1 MSTKSP
7 SIIDGIKRFFSK
19 RRIGTADVAT
29 SGTGI
34 LIPRS
39 GTGGAGGEYGADITD
54 ELRTFAITR
63 EPVAHRVVFTV
74 AHDIFDNW
82 FELALEGEDNEEKNK
97 EFDKAVQTKLTR
109 LKAKRELTLMSVFER
124 AYGYA
129 ILVLGYKDE
138 GKNLEEELVNPTDLI
153 EIKAYGPPQI
163 PKVVTVKDHND
174 PRYSLPLEYHIK
186 QEGIAAHLHVHY
198 SRVIHF
204 ATRRSYQT
212 RRAEWQGLSTLDPV
226 WDDIVTLRN
235 IRWGM
240 GQAMFRWGSGVP
252 DITFTGAEQEEI
264 DDYIESG
271 AFSNISAR
279 TYFAHNE
286 DQMIEFKGVA
296 GKALDPMNYYLPI
309 MENISCGTSIPL
321 AILRGVQAGALTGSE
336 VNQQEYYGVIS
347 DCQSAY
353 ENGIRELINA
363 VRKVYVPEG
372 EGQSKLREGEFE
384 FNWRSGIELPEEK
397 KTQIEL
403 LEAQILQI
411 KGQFMTRNEIR
422 KQIDPDLPD
431 LSEEQGGNEILG
443 KSSFMDKQFEKGET
457 FHVNPLK
464 DGSSAVTT
472 LRKRSKKR

>member
-1 MSTKSP
+1 MSATGFRK
-7 SIIDGIKRFFSK
+7 
-19 RRIGTADVAT
+19 IGLADVAT

-63 EPVAHRVVFTV
+63 EPVAHRAVFTV

-82 FELALEGEDNEEKNK
+82 FEVAPEGEEDQEKSK
-97 EFDKAVQTKLTR
+97 EFDKKVQTELTR
-109 LKAKRELTLMSVFER
+109 LKAKQEFTLMSIFER
-124 AYGYA
+124 AYGWS
-129 ILVLGYKDE
+129 ILVLGYE
-138 GKNLEEELVNPTDLI
+138 QRGKFDLSEEVPLASLKPTGLR

-163 PKVVTVKDHND
+163 PKVVTVKDKND
-174 PRYSLPLEYHIK
+174 PRYGLPLMYHIK
-186 QEGIAAHLHVHY
+186 QPGIAAYLHVHY
-198 SRVIHF
+198 TRVIHF

-212 RRAEWQGLSTLDPV
+212 NREEWQGLGVLDPV

-240 GQAMFRWGSGVP
+240 GQAMFRWGSGIP
-252 DITFTGAEQEEI
+252 DIEFTGAEQEDI

-286 DQMIEFKGVA
+286 DQKIEFKGVA

-309 MENISCGTSIPL
+309 MENISCGTGIPL
-321 AILRGVQAGALTGSE
+321 AVLRGVQAGALTGSE
-336 VNQQEYYGVIS
+336 VNQQEYYGVVS

-353 ENGIRELINA
+353 ESGIRQLIN
-363 VRKVYVPEG
+363 VIRKVYVPNG
-372 EGQSKLREGEFE
+372 EGQSQLREGEFE
-384 FNWRSGIELPEEK
+384 FNWQSGIELTEEK
-397 KTQIEL
+397 KVQIEL
-403 LEAQILQI
+403 TEAQIWQI

-431 LSEEQGGNEILG
+431 LTDEQGGNEILG
-443 KSSFMDKQFEKGET
+443 KSGFPEDKFEKGET

-472 LRKRSKKR
+472 LRKRGKKR